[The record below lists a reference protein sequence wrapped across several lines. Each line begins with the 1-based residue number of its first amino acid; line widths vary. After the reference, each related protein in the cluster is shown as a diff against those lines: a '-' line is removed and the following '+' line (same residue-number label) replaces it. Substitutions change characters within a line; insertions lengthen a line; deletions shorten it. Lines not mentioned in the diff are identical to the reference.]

1 MDFDATDQRIND
13 AICAITGA
21 QRARDGQVKAV
32 RRLVYDKDDTVL
44 IAATGY
50 GKSAVLY
57 AFSALTD
64 KITVQIVPL
73 TKLGENQRDD
83 IARNVAGSKP
93 VWVDADTHLKV
104 SPLRIVLL
112 TPEY

>member
-1 MDFDATDQRIND
+1 MDFDDTDQLIND

-21 QRARDGQVKAV
+21 ERARDGQVKAV
-32 RRLVYDKDDTVL
+32 RRLAYDKEDTVL

-57 AFSALTD
+57 AFAALTNR
-64 KITVQIVPL
+64 ITVQIVPL

-83 IARNVAGSKP
+83 IARNVEDSKP
-93 VWVDADTHLKV
+93 VWIDADTHLKV
-104 SPLRIVLL
+104 SVTAPD
-112 TPEY
+112 P